1 MVGGVIML
9 VVTGLVIGVVCGYW
23 LYRAAERDG
32 RSPIVWGVVGF
43 LTSVI
48 GVIAYRLAVGPIVK
62 P

>member
-1 MVGGVIML
+1 MGLIML
-9 VVTGLVIGVVCGYW
+9 LVMALVIGGVCGYW

-32 RSPIVWGVVGF
+32 RSPIVWGAAGF
-43 LTSVI
+43 LTNVI